1 MKIYGKETTE
11 ISITRKCKVSELF
24 SEKKIYMPAQCGGRG
39 VCGKCRIKVKSGNLP
54 ITDADRKCLSE
65 KELSEGIRLACMA
78 EVTKDRDALEVE
90 LQWNDEEEISAV
102 GGEKKNSTL
111 SEKADPTHKY
121 GIAIDIGSTTLA
133 ATLVDITNKTE
144 IDTLTSINHQRS
156 FGADVVSRIQ
166 ASNEGHSA
174 ELRITIQNDLNRLI
188 DSLIEKY
195 SVPKEKLTNIMVAGN
210 TTMQHLLM
218 GYSCETLGVYPFEA
232 VSLKQE
238 EFTAERALNRK
249 DLDNMVVT
257 MLPGV
262 TTYVGADIVSG
273 MYACDMQKSEKP
285 VLLVDLG
292 TNGEMAIG
300 DKDRI
305 LVTSTAAGPAFEGG
319 NISCGTGSIAGAIC
333 NVEIDKESKK
343 PWITTIDN
351 AEPVGICG
359 TGVIETAAVLLKAEI
374 LDDTGMLDEE
384 WFDDGYELAP
394 GITFTEKDIRE
405 LQLAKSAV
413 RAGMEVLIARYGIKP
428 EELDVVYIAGGFGHF
443 LNMKK
448 AADIG
453 LIPRVL
459 LPKVKAMG
467 NTSLKGAVL
476 ALTNEK
482 ALGEMPRIAENA
494 EEISLAS
501 DTMFSEL
508 YMEYMMF
515 DEQE

>member
-11 ISITRKCKVSELF
+11 ISITKKCTVSELL
-24 SEKKIYMPAQCGGRG
+24 SENNIYMPAQCGGRG
-39 VCGKCRIKVKSGNLP
+39 VCGKCRIKVKSGALP
-54 ITDADRKCLSE
+54 VTDADRNCLSE
-65 KELSEGIRLACMA
+65 KELSEGIRLACRA
-78 EVTKDRDALEVE
+78 EVSPDKDALEIE
-90 LQWNDEEEISAV
+90 LIWDDEENIQALGSEANA
-102 GGEKKNSTL
+102 GALT
-111 SEKADPTHKY
+111 EKADRSHNY

-133 ATLVDITNKTE
+133 VALVDITIKSE
-144 IDTLTSINHQRS
+144 IEMFTSINHQRS

-166 ASNEGHSA
+166 ASNDGHGA
-174 ELRITIQNDLNRLI
+174 ELRRIIRNDLNRLI

-195 SVPKEKLTNIMVAGN
+195 GVPKEKLTNIAVAGN

-218 GYSCETLGVYPFEA
+218 GYSCETLGVFPFKA

-238 EFTAERALNRK
+238 NFTAERVLART
-249 DLDNMVVT
+249 DLDHTVVT

-273 MYACDMQKSEKP
+273 IYACGMQSSEKP

-300 DKDRI
+300 DKNRL

-319 NISCGTGSIAGAIC
+319 NISCGTGSITGAIC
-333 NVEIDKESKK
+333 NVEIDKENKR
-343 PWITTIDN
+343 PRITTIDN

-359 TGVIETAAVLLKAEI
+359 TGVIETAAELLRAEI

-384 WFDDGYELAP
+384 WFENGYELAP
-394 GITFTEKDIRE
+394 GISFTEKDIRE

-428 EELDVVYIAGGFGHF
+428 EELDTVYVAGGFGHF
-443 LNMKK
+443 LNMEK

-453 LIPRVL
+453 LIPRAL
-459 LPKVKAMG
+459 LPKVKAVG

-476 ALTNEK
+476 ALTDEK
-482 ALGEMPRIAENA
+482 TQNEMPQIAEIA

-515 DEQE
+515 DG

>member
-11 ISITRKCKVSELF
+11 ISITKKCTVSELL
-24 SEKKIYMPAQCGGRG
+24 SENNIYMPAQCGGRG
-39 VCGKCRIKVKSGNLP
+39 VCGKCKIKVKSGDLP
-54 ITDADRKCLSE
+54 VTEADRNCISE

-78 EVTKDRDALEVE
+78 EVTPDRDALEIEV
-90 LQWNDEEEISAV
+90 QWNDEEDISAV
-102 GGEKKNSTL
+102 GGEKKSRISLEN
-111 SEKADPTHKY
+111 ADPTHKY

-133 ATLVDITNKTE
+133 VTLVDITKKAE
-144 IDTLTSINHQRS
+144 IDTLSSINHQRS

-166 ASNEGHSA
+166 ASNDGHGA
-174 ELRITIQNDLNRLI
+174 ELRKIIQNDLNRLI
-188 DSLIEKY
+188 DSLTERY
-195 SVPKEKLTNIMVAGN
+195 SVPKEKLTNITVAGN

-232 VSLKQE
+232 VSLKKE
-238 EFTAERALNRK
+238 DFTAERVLDRE
-249 DLDNMVVT
+249 DLDTTVVT
-257 MLPGV
+257 MLPGA
-262 TTYVGADIVSG
+262 TAYVGSDIVSG
-273 MYACDMQKSEKP
+273 MYACGVQSSEKP

-333 NVEIDKESKK
+333 GVKIDKESKK
-343 PWITTIDN
+343 PLITTIDD
-351 AEPVGICG
+351 AAPVGICG
-359 TGVIETAAVLLKAEI
+359 TGVIEVAAELLKAEI
-374 LDDTGMLDEE
+374 LDDTGMLDED

-413 RAGMEVLIARYGIKP
+413 RAGMEVLIARYGIKA
-428 EELDVVYIAGGFGHF
+428 EELDAVYIAGGFGHF
-443 LNMKK
+443 LNMEK

-453 LIPRVL
+453 LIPRVF
-459 LPKVKAMG
+459 LPKVKAVG

-476 ALTNEK
+476 ALTDEK
-482 ALGEMPRIAENA
+482 AQHEMPQIAEKA

-515 DEQE
+515 E

>member
-1 MKIYGKETTE
+1 MKIYGKKTTE
-11 ISITRKCKVSELF
+11 ISITKKSKVSELL
-24 SEKKIYMPAQCGGRG
+24 SENNIYMPAQCGGRG
-39 VCGKCRIKVKSGNLP
+39 VCGKCRIKVKSGTLP

-78 EVTKDRDALEVE
+78 EISPDKEGLEIE
-90 LQWNDEEEISAV
+90 LRWDDEENIQALGSETDTGSLI
-102 GGEKKNSTL
+102 
-111 SEKADPTHKY
+111 EKADPSHNY

-133 ATLVDITNKTE
+133 AALVDITAKSE
-144 IDTLTSINHQRS
+144 IATFTSINHQRS

-166 ASNEGHSA
+166 ASNDGHGA
-174 ELRITIQNDLNRLI
+174 ELRRIIRNDLNRLI

-195 SVPKEKLTNIMVAGN
+195 SLPKENVTNITVAGN

-218 GYSCETLGVYPFEA
+218 GYSCETLGVFPFKA
-232 VSLKQE
+232 VSLEQE
-238 EFTAERALNRK
+238 DFTAERVLARI
-249 DLDNMVVT
+249 DLEHAVVT

-273 MYACDMQKSEKP
+273 IYACGMQRSEKP

-305 LVTSTAAGPAFEGG
+305 FVTSTAAGPAFEGG

-333 NVEIDKESKK
+333 NVEIDKETKR
-343 PWITTIDN
+343 PRITTIDN

-359 TGVIETAAVLLKAEI
+359 TGVIETAAELLKAEI
-374 LDDTGMLDEE
+374 MDDTGMLDDD
-384 WFDDGYELAP
+384 WFENGFELAP
-394 GITFTEKDIRE
+394 GISFMEKDIRE

-413 RAGMEVLIARYGIKP
+413 RAGMEVLIVRYGIKP
-428 EELDVVYIAGGFGHF
+428 EELDAVYVAGGFGHF
-443 LNMKK
+443 LNMEK

-453 LIPRVL
+453 LIPRVF
-459 LPKVKAMG
+459 LPKVKAVG

-476 ALTNEK
+476 ALTDEK
-482 ALGEMPRIAENA
+482 AQHEMPQIAEKA

-515 DEQE
+515 DG